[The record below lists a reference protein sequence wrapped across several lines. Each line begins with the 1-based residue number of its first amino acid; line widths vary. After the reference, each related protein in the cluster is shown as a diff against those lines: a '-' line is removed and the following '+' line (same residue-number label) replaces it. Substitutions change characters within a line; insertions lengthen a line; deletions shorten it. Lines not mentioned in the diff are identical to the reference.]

1 MRASRKQIM
10 RRTYDLCVRRQLVQ
24 LLLVLMVPGATPA
37 LLPSSL
43 ARRTVEVSLNEKTTI
58 GVVEVADWAWWEEK
72 SKDDNSNPHGA
83 KLWPAAVAVARY
95 INSLPLQGKTVL
107 ELGCGNGLCSL
118 AAAQAGATSVIATDL
133 SADALGL
140 TDEAC
145 AINDVKSVT
154 TQILDLGGKESLPA
168 ADVVVC
174 ADLLYDDDLAA
185 LVAKRAVEAS
195 QRGSWVIIG
204 TDLKRGPR
212 LTFLKKLKEL
222 HPGSE
227 ESFTFDD
234 CHSVALKA
242 VGWKE
247 KTVGML
253 QLNAPDSAT

>member
-1 MRASRKQIM
+1 M
-10 RRTYDLCVRRQLVQ
+10 
-24 LLLVLMVPGATPA
+24 
-37 LLPSSL
+37 
-43 ARRTVEVSLNEKTTI
+43 KTTI
-58 GVVEVADWAWWEEK
+58 GVVEVADWGAWWEEK

-95 INSLPLQGKTVL
+95 VSSLPIQGKTVL

-154 TQILDLGGKESLPA
+154 TQILDLGGKEPLPA

-185 LVAKRAVEAS
+185 LLRSEPS
-195 QRGSWVIIG
+195 
-204 TDLKRGPR
+204 R
-212 LTFLKKLKEL
+212 LANAD
-222 HPGSE
+222 PG
-227 ESFTFDD
+227 
-234 CHSVALKA
+234 
-242 VGWKE
+242 
-247 KTVGML
+247 
-253 QLNAPDSAT
+253 